1 MRRVLIQITCPDEVD
16 VESMVS
22 SMVDDFYYGNRETE
36 EFGPYMDEIKLSYI
50 EDGIETPIVV

>member
-22 SMVDDFYYGNRETE
+22 SMVDDFYYSNRETE
-36 EFGPYMDEIKLSYI
+36 EFGPHMDDIRVSYI